1 MNSSTN
7 RIGNIII
14 DCSIISLTSIS
25 ICIST
30 VVFGFIVYYLIKIKN
45 SPNQLALLLTGNVYL
60 SILFSCILLLKEYIH
75 VLPGHIYSI
84 NSLNDGIYCEVRAY
98 FLWASN
104 CTIYYSTT
112 LQSFHRLCRIV
123 FHNRR
128 SLQSIKFYQILI
140 LIQWIICF
148 LIMIPGLLLG
158 YFKYSNNDYLCQVDY
173 TSLKNTCIN
182 GMLSYAFPVYATMGC
197 YYYTLRKVRKRNHN
211 LVQASARR
219 DLIVLFRICILVG
232 LLMIIPV
239 PTMIGFFIYFSSGYL
254 PWWLSQF
261 QWFAFSLI
269 TNIATII
276 LILISPHVRILWTKT
291 FHHPRHHPAAIV
303 FANKVRN

>member
-1 MNSSTN
+1 MNIARCNHVASTLAN
-7 RIGNIII
+7 GTVLVAGGSNGAV
-14 DCSIISLTSIS
+14 LTKY
-25 ICIST
+25 
-30 VVFGFIVYYLIKIKN
+30 VR
-45 SPNQLALLLTGNVYL
+45 
-60 SILFSCILLLKEYIH
+60 

-261 QWFAFSLI
+261 QWFTFSLI
-269 TNIATII
+269 TNITTII

-291 FHHPRHHPAAIV
+291 FHHPHRHRVAVV
-303 FANKVRN
+303 FANNIRN